1 MRMKIMMNKIKNFFR
16 SDRVLRN
23 AVYGFTF
30 YGLISAW
37 AAFAFMVTD
46 PLGVFIPVLA
56 FFGLM
61 FSAKTYSAWVA
72 HNRSERAW
80 MLAVAW
86 VPLSEIYYIYS
97 RKLRSV

>member
-1 MRMKIMMNKIKNFFR
+1 MMNKIKNFFR
-16 SDRVLRN
+16 SDRVQRN
-23 AVYGFTF
+23 AVYGFTL
-30 YGLISAW
+30 YGLVSAW
-37 AAFAFMVTD
+37 FVFAFMATD
-46 PLGVFIPVLA
+46 PLGIVVPALIV
-56 FFGLM
+56 FGLM

-86 VPLSEIYYIYS
+86 VPFSEFYYIYS